1 MEAAL
6 NLIEE
11 ALIWI
16 DARGMIERCNAAAKR
31 LLHHHSGELT
41 GQPLVKILP
50 LRQWGKPVLTEE
62 HPGGET
68 WANTFDSSKAANTAS
83 VGHHGCYEF
92 MQPGQSQWVKIT
104 AVPISAASSADA
116 LAEHPAWAGN
126 GKLVIIR
133 PINEPCLEQAGSN
146 LNSVSSLQH
155 LTELYRQALDCTQIG
170 IWDWDLQTNTGSLS
184 PKAAELLGLGFDGGK
199 TTYSAWRQAVHP
211 KDIQQVEQSLGRAIA
226 TRSSYETEYRILFPD
241 GSLHWRLARGQGIY
255 DSSGQPLRI
264 IGVLMDISE
273 RKRDAVMLRL
283 AEEAWQENQQILH
296 AIMANLPGGVFRCL
310 YLPNETVVFAYASA
324 AYQELLG
331 LSPQEMGAQPQL
343 AFERIH
349 PDDRQQWQTI
359 VETARL
365 TLEPSYLEYRVILPD
380 GQEKWLARTARF
392 SWALN
397 GDFVVDGI
405 DIDITA
411 QKAGAVALVA
421 SQQFIQKVAEATPGV
436 LYVYDLIEQ
445 CNIYANREVG
455 TVLGY
460 TPTEIQAMGS
470 RFVTERLHP
479 DDQVKAQSYFSQFDK
494 LADGAKVGWEYRL
507 RHADGSWR
515 WLYSQDTI
523 FARTAT
529 GKPRLILGTVIDIT
543 ERKQTEIAFRSILQG
558 TASATGEAFFS
569 GLVQNMAQA
578 LDVRYAFVSEL
589 DGEYLQ
595 TLAFW
600 ADGQIQPPQR
610 FELACHP
617 CCHMAITQGFVCY
630 PSQAQQQFPDNST
643 LKLLQAESYLGVAM
657 LDGAGNP
664 IGNLC
669 IVDDQP
675 LKAVDW
681 AEAILRIFAARAAAE
696 LERQRA
702 TIALQQLNQD
712 LEARVE
718 QRTQE
723 LIASLDE
730 KEVLLKEVH
739 HRVKNN
745 LQMIQSLLNLQ
756 MRLVEEP
763 KALDVLAESQRRI
776 RAMALV
782 HEKLYQS
789 NRLARI
795 NFAEYGRSLMR
806 DLLQSYPLNSLAIR
820 LSLEIAEV
828 ELPVDTAIS
837 CGLII
842 NELFSN
848 AVKYAFPEKPPAVQS
863 GLITIQFQLHSEAP
877 QPGQPQP
884 SASYRL
890 TVADN
895 GVGIPAEVDVGTTK
909 SLGLRLVHALT
920 RQLRGTLHIE
930 RQTTERPTGTT
941 FTISFASQDKPNN
954 CNDTNPN
961 SNC

>member
-1 MEAAL
+1 MTKTWNDFSSPDLLMVFRQMEAAL
-6 NLIEE
+6 DLIEE
-11 ALIWI
+11 ALVWT
-16 DARGMIERCNAAAKR
+16 DARGVVERCNAAARK
-31 LLHHHSGELT
+31 LLNCPAEVLI
-41 GQPLVKILP
+41 GQSLMEVLP
-50 LRQWGKPVLTEE
+50 LQRWGKPILPEE
-62 HPGGET
+62 HPANEGWAASTGELL
-68 WANTFDSSKAANTAS
+68 AEGSAADRS
-83 VGHHGCYEF
+83 VADRSVADRSATDRSTTGTLIATGNEGCYEL
-92 MQPGQSQWVKIT
+92 MQQGESRWIKIT
-104 AVPISAASSADA
+104 VAPVPVAPSAET
-116 LAEHPAWAGN
+116 LAGS
-126 GKLVIIR
+126 GKLFVIR
-133 PINEPCLEQAGSN
+133 PISEPRLEPTGAN
-146 LNSVSSLQH
+146 PNSASSLQH
-155 LTELYRQALDCTQIG
+155 LTTLYQQALDCTQIG

-184 PKAAELLGLGFDGGK
+184 PKATELLGLALNGAQ
-199 TTYSAWRQAVHP
+199 TTYSAWRQSVHP
-211 KDIQQVEQSLGRAIA
+211 KDIHRVEQSISQAIN
-226 TRSSYETEYRILFPD
+226 TQSSYEVEYRILYPD
-241 GSLHWRLARGQGIY
+241 GSLHWLLARGQGVY
-255 DSSGQPLRI
+255 SSSGQPLRI
-264 IGVLMDISE
+264 VGVLMDISE
-273 RKRDAVMLRL
+273 RKRHEVMLRL
-283 AEEAWQENQQILH
+283 AEEAWQENQQVLH
-296 AIMANLPGGVFRCL
+296 AMMANLPGGVFRCL
-310 YLPNETVVFAYASA
+310 YLPDETVVFAYASA
-324 AYQELLG
+324 AYQDLLG
-331 LSPQEMGAQPQL
+331 LSPQEMGAQPQT

-349 PDDRQQWQTI
+349 PEDRHQWQNI
-359 VETARL
+359 VEAART

-397 GDFVVDGI
+397 GDLVVDGI

-411 QKAGAVALVA
+411 RKAAETALAA
-421 SQQFIQKVAEATPGV
+421 SQQFIQKVADATPGI
-436 LYVYDLIEQ
+436 LYVHDLIEQ

-455 TVLGY
+455 AVLGY

-470 RFVTERLHP
+470 KFLIERLHP
-479 DDQVKAQSYFSQFDK
+479 DDQATAQSYFSQFDT
-494 LADGAKVGWEYRL
+494 LADGVKVGWEYRL

-515 WLYSQDTI
+515 WLYSQDTL
-523 FARTAT
+523 FARTAA

-543 ERKQTEIAFRSILQG
+543 ERKQTEVALRSILQG

-569 GLVQNMAQA
+569 VLVQNMAQA
-578 LDVRYAFVSEL
+578 LDVRHAFVSEL
-589 DGEYLQ
+589 VGDYLQ

-600 ADGQIQPPQR
+600 SDGQIQPPQQ
-610 FELACHP
+610 FELASHP
-617 CCHMAITQGFVCY
+617 CCRTAIEQGFVCY
-630 PSQAQQQFPDNST
+630 PSQAQQQFPDNSALQK
-643 LKLLQAESYLGVAM
+643 LKAESYLAVVM

-675 LKAVDW
+675 LKAVEW

-756 MRLVEEP
+756 VRCVEEP
-763 KALDVLAESQRRI
+763 KALEILAESQRRI

-806 DLLQSYPLNSLAIR
+806 DLLQSYTLNALAIR
-820 LSLEIAEV
+820 LSLEIADL

-848 AVKYAFPEKPPAVQS
+848 AVKYAFPEHWIETQSAV
-863 GLITIQFQLHSEAP
+863 ITVQFQLH
-877 QPGQPQP
+877 QPPAQPYP
-884 SASYRL
+884 YYRL

-895 GVGIPAEVDVGTTK
+895 GGFFGAFGE
-909 SLGLRLVHALT
+909 A
-920 RQLRGTLHIE
+920 IE
-930 RQTTERPTGTT
+930 NRNGQ
-941 FTISFASQDKPNN
+941 
-954 CNDTNPN
+954 
-961 SNC
+961 